1 MSLSPQH
8 AFYPADSAGKR
19 IRKSPRWDD
28 EGVAATVGTIMALLV
43 FLTFFGMF
51 TNQFVPIWMSDNEST
66 HMTQAVQQFSALKSQ
81 VDITISNSAN
91 ALIAPSPIFV
101 PITLSSDGIPVFAA
115 ATAGILSF
123 MPTGINNKPWMNLS
137 FTYIS
142 DTSGLPVSIG
152 PSNDGRSGGSLELYS
167 PNRYYVEQH
176 IVYENGAVIVN
187 QTDGEF
193 IVAGP
198 QFVVKNLGTSAAPAR
213 VVMITQITLQGSNVT
228 IGGTGSKGIN
238 ADLLYSGTTAYGNDD
253 GSSLTIQLVT
263 KHGWAWY
270 NYFMS
275 RLNNTA
281 DLSPG
286 SGFAMDEP
294 VLHAFTDSTRNYYTL
309 QLTIEDVVL
318 LDHTRATVKVAIGE
332 LGL

>member
-1 MSLSPQH
+1 MSPQH
-8 AFYPADSAGKR
+8 AFYSEDSTGER
-19 IRKSPRWDD
+19 IKKSPRWDD

-51 TNQFVPIWMSDNEST
+51 TNQFVPVWMSDNEST
-66 HMTQAVQQFSALKSQ
+66 HMTQVVQQFSSLKSQ
-81 VDITISNSAN
+81 IDITISNSAN
-91 ALIAPSPIFV
+91 EQIAPSPIFM
-101 PITLSSDGIPVFAA
+101 PISLSCDGIPVFAA

-123 MPTGINNKPWMNLS
+123 LPLGINIKPWMNLS
-137 FTYIS
+137 YTYIS
-142 DTSGLPVSIG
+142 DTSGQPMSVDAT
-152 PSNDGRSGGSLELYS
+152 NDGRSGGALEIYS

-198 QFVVKNLGTSAAPAR
+198 QFIVKNLGTAAAPSR
-213 VVMITQITLQGSNVT
+213 VVMITQITMQGSNVT
-228 IGGTGSKGIN
+228 IGGTGSKGVN
-238 ADLLYSGTTAYGNDD
+238 ADLLYSGTTPYGNDD
-253 GSSLTIQLVT
+253 GASLTIQLVT

-270 NYFMS
+270 NYFLS

-281 DLSPG
+281 DMTPG
-286 SGFAMDEP
+286 SGFSMAEP
-294 VLHAFTDSTRNYYTL
+294 VLHSFVDNTRNYYTL

>member
-1 MSLSPQH
+1 LSPQH
-8 AFYPADSAGKR
+8 AFYSADSTGER
-19 IRKSPRWDD
+19 IKKSPRWDD

-51 TNQFVPIWMSDNEST
+51 TNQFVPVWMSDNEST
-66 HMTQAVQQFSALKSQ
+66 HMTQVVQQFSALKSQ

-91 ALIAPSPIFV
+91 ALIAPSPIFI
-101 PITLSSDGIPVFAA
+101 PISLSCDGIPVFAA

-123 MPTGINNKPWMNLS
+123 TPIGLNIKPWMNLS

-142 DTSGLPVSIG
+142 DTSGQAMSLSPT
-152 PSNDGRSGGSLELYS
+152 NDGRSGGALEIYS

-198 QFVVKNLGTSAAPAR
+198 QFVVKNLGTSDAPAR
-213 VVMITQITLQGSNVT
+213 VVMITQITMQGSNVT
-228 IGGTGSKGIN
+228 IGGTGSKGVN

-253 GSSLTIQLVT
+253 GSGLTIQLVT
-263 KHGWAWY
+263 QHGWAWY
-270 NYFMS
+270 NYFLS
-275 RLNNTA
+275 RMNNSA
-281 DLSPG
+281 DMTIG
-286 SGFAMDEP
+286 SGFNISEP
-294 VLHAFTDSTRNYYTL
+294 ILHSFPDRTRNYYTL
-309 QLTIEDVVL
+309 QITIDDVVL
-318 LDHTRATVKVAIGE
+318 LDHTRATIKVAIGE